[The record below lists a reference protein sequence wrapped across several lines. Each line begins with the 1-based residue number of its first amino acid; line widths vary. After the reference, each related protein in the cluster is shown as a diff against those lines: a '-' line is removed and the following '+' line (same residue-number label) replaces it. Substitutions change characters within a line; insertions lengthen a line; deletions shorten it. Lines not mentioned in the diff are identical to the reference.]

1 MGLLQRIKQ
10 SEANKTRKK
19 AMKMVKRVQLFVKG
33 VFAAVKILPI
43 MTAAVVVTTTLGT
56 VISFITDRS
65 ASDGTAKKTY
75 EALEVQDLS
84 ELVEIKEDGNDGYY
98 IDFKEDA
105 TEKLKSLT
113 KTINKDVGSHN
124 VPKDEEFLK
133 EMIKAELITKF
144 PNLGGTVPE
153 DSEGFQGAVDLRR
166 ISPDKEIEELTQASN
181 GETANIEQ
189 EETND
194 PNEDIG
200 AYEDIVKGWKTG
212 QELVVTKKAYAYEQQ
227 ESTLNPGQGTGNWKN
242 VYDSKENKVEIDK
255 DTKVTYTGK
264 YETNTN
270 QSTKLTSTYVQV
282 KIDEER
288 TYFLKAQYLSTES
301 KKDNESEARSITRT
315 VEKTAKVTS
324 RAKEEKETLGSS
336 SKTYKIALRAVAG
349 DGIETEELN
358 EKELAEKVLNKLKKS
373 LEDKYSNVEVSEADT
388 RKEIREIDPDFAIV
402 INFNIDTDKSKSG
415 VDAIY
420 RDGDEPSHQLGD
432 ILSANVAKSMGLT
445 DLYAG
450 SDLERI
456 KSDLTAID
464 HFVTTEYPTAL
475 VRGGYFSSD
484 NDVKIIK
491 DNGVNK
497 YAEGLLNGIEEYV
510 KSDKSGY
517 EAKKEQ
523 EKTAKDSI
531 KSKVV
536 KMKYVTPDKFKE
548 YVESNSQEALKVY
561 TLNDQFQIQTATWSS
576 ENGDIKISENTA
588 IDFRTALQKYIM
600 PYEYLLF
607 FYTDSDYEDFSLEL
621 AKTAQ
626 EAEIV
631 IALQDNVETK
641 KTVVTTNE
649 KKTITPKKYN
659 SEYGY
664 GWKETNTETTTT
676 ETCSTK
682 VEYTY
687 INTWCVKLYKES
699 SYSSK
704 ILNMGD
710 KDEIDGID
718 LKGTATYTKQ
728 TSETTAATKDEGEI
742 QVADGLQTTPNGN
755 DTIKYVKVK
764 YKTQEKTETDIDT
777 YNHNYDTGETKI
789 EGKENVFVDL
799 YQEKKMKNR
808 IRPKWL
814 FKILEKNEKTSN
826 MVDLTKY
833 LIYKATSVDYG
844 VVEYDFNVFKME
856 TFSGI
861 VEVGDYI
868 VKTDEQNAAP
878 VVKEKATLQTGL
890 TSWLK
895 TSTKQRENALSVLDT
910 VFECQE
916 KYNVN
921 AVFVY
926 AFLRQETGIGQANTK
941 YVNSDNNWGS
951 WNLGHKF
958 SSPKENVETIMRN
971 MSTGSI
977 YFTQGNISV
986 SQIGAI
992 YCPNEPAHPDQGD
1005 KWIASVENFMQE
1017 FYSAMGIQAVAGT
1030 GTVAAG
1036 GEGTL
1041 GVYTSSKGLKYNLYL
1056 QGSGA
1061 PWQNEDYGND
1071 HNMGK
1076 AGCGPTAEAIIASA
1090 YNGGITPST
1099 TRADIVKANGLGN
1112 HSAAPVIGES
1122 LKRLVPGIKV
1132 SVGEFN
1138 ETRIKECLQNSG
1150 QIWLVVQH
1158 CKYTSGAH
1166 CMALI
1171 DYKDSNQV
1179 YVAHGTAK
1187 SRPSGWD
1194 SLSNIR
1200 SGLKYSQILYVEGK

>member
-56 VISFITDRS
+56 VISFITDIS

-576 ENGDIKISENTA
+576 ENGDIKISENTT

-833 LIYKATSVDYG
+833 LIYKATSIDYG
-844 VVEYDFNVFKME
+844 VVEYDFNIFNLD
-856 TFSGI
+856 TFSDATATGDLATFKEYLHQWEGHEGISADGTKYRVGDDGAGHPTVGYGVDIYNSGYLNRFLAAGYDVSMGAYIDKDFVDTIEDEEIQSKLQGIEKETAGLNLTIYQKYALLSRAYNCGTAGALKSRNGKTFVQAYNAYWNQERDDEYKVTPNEGMYSHSLFTTYMNKPDTSGGKTLNGLVKRRRSEWILFKTGYYDNIDKWCSESEGGSI
-861 VEVGDYI
+861 VE
-868 VKTDEQNAAP
+868 
-878 VVKEKATLQTGL
+878 KAIEVHNYLRSNGYHYAQTGG
-890 TSWLK
+890 
-895 TSTKQRENALSVLDT
+895 
-910 VFECQE
+910 
-916 KYNVN
+916 
-921 AVFVY
+921 AVP
-926 AFLRQETGIGQANTK
+926 R
-941 YVNSDNNWGS
+941 
-951 WNLGHKF
+951 
-958 SSPKENVETIMRN
+958 
-971 MSTGSI
+971 
-977 YFTQGNISV
+977 
-986 SQIGAI
+986 
-992 YCPNEPAHPDQGD
+992 
-1005 KWIASVENFMQE
+1005 
-1017 FYSAMGIQAVAGT
+1017 
-1030 GTVAAG
+1030 
-1036 GEGTL
+1036 
-1041 GVYTSSKGLKYNLYL
+1041 TSSKAIDCSSYVTWVLVEANV
-1056 QGSGA
+1056 SGFTSGMA
-1061 PWQNEDYGND
+1061 QWTSAKFATNPLGWQEVSAND
-1071 HNMGK
+1071 AQPGDIVVYSGHV
-1076 AGCGPTAEAIIASA
+1076 EIIAKNDPSSTQFRV
-1090 YNGGITPST
+1090 YNCGSNNSINADGG
-1099 TRADIVKANGLGN
+1099 
-1112 HSAAPVIGES
+1112 
-1122 LKRLVPGIKV
+1122 
-1132 SVGEFN
+1132 
-1138 ETRIKECLQNSG
+1138 NSG
-1150 QIWLVVQH
+1150 LPESSN
-1158 CKYTSGAH
+1158 SGRN
-1166 CMALI
+1166 
-1171 DYKDSNQV
+1171 KS
-1179 YVAHGTAK
+1179 TAVK
-1187 SRPSGWD
+1187 
-1194 SLSNIR
+1194 
-1200 SGLKYSQILYVEGK
+1200 ILRVPQ

>member
-56 VISFITDRS
+56 VISFITDIS

-833 LIYKATSVDYG
+833 LIYKATSIDYG
-844 VVEYDFNVFKME
+844 VVEYDFNIFNLD
-856 TFSGI
+856 TFSDATATGDLATFKEYLHQWEGHEGISADGTKYRVGDDGAGHPTVGYGVDIYNSGYLDRFLAAGYDVSMGAYIDKDFVDTIEDEEIQSKLQGIEKETAGLNLTIYQKYALLSRAYNCGTAGALKSRNGKTFVQAYNAYWNQERDDEYKVTPNEGMYSHSLFTTYMNKPDTSGGKTLNGLVKRRRSEWILFKTGYYDNIDKWCSESEGGSI
-861 VEVGDYI
+861 VE
-868 VKTDEQNAAP
+868 
-878 VVKEKATLQTGL
+878 KAIEVHNYLRSNGYHYAQTGG
-890 TSWLK
+890 
-895 TSTKQRENALSVLDT
+895 
-910 VFECQE
+910 
-916 KYNVN
+916 
-921 AVFVY
+921 AVP
-926 AFLRQETGIGQANTK
+926 R
-941 YVNSDNNWGS
+941 
-951 WNLGHKF
+951 
-958 SSPKENVETIMRN
+958 
-971 MSTGSI
+971 
-977 YFTQGNISV
+977 
-986 SQIGAI
+986 
-992 YCPNEPAHPDQGD
+992 
-1005 KWIASVENFMQE
+1005 
-1017 FYSAMGIQAVAGT
+1017 
-1030 GTVAAG
+1030 
-1036 GEGTL
+1036 
-1041 GVYTSSKGLKYNLYL
+1041 TSSKAIDCSSYVTWVLVEANV
-1056 QGSGA
+1056 SGFTSGMA
-1061 PWQNEDYGND
+1061 QWTSAKFATNPLGWQEVSAND
-1071 HNMGK
+1071 AQPGDIVVYSGHV
-1076 AGCGPTAEAIIASA
+1076 EIIAKNDPSSTQFRV
-1090 YNGGITPST
+1090 YNCGSNNSINADGG
-1099 TRADIVKANGLGN
+1099 
-1112 HSAAPVIGES
+1112 
-1122 LKRLVPGIKV
+1122 
-1132 SVGEFN
+1132 
-1138 ETRIKECLQNSG
+1138 NSG
-1150 QIWLVVQH
+1150 LPESSN
-1158 CKYTSGAH
+1158 SGRN
-1166 CMALI
+1166 
-1171 DYKDSNQV
+1171 KS
-1179 YVAHGTAK
+1179 TAVK
-1187 SRPSGWD
+1187 
-1194 SLSNIR
+1194 
-1200 SGLKYSQILYVEGK
+1200 ILRVPQ

>member
-56 VISFITDRS
+56 VISFITDIS

-144 PNLGGTVPE
+144 LNLGGTVPE

-833 LIYKATSVDYG
+833 LIYKATSIDYG
-844 VVEYDFNVFKME
+844 VVEYDFNIFNLD
-856 TFSGI
+856 TFSDATATGDLATFKEYLHQWEGHEGISADGTKYKVGDDGYGHPTVGYGVDIENSGYKDRFLAAGYDVSEGAYIDKDFVDAIEDEEIQKRLQQIESVTSGLNLKIYQKYALLSRCYNYPKGVVFGKYKGTTFVQAYMNYWNQEKDDEYKVPANEGMFNHNLYTNFMSGPTTSNHEESDGLKKRRRSEWILFKTGYYDNIDKWCSESEGGSI
-861 VEVGDYI
+861 VE
-868 VKTDEQNAAP
+868 
-878 VVKEKATLQTGL
+878 KAVEVHNYVRTNGYHYAQTGG
-890 TSWLK
+890 
-895 TSTKQRENALSVLDT
+895 
-910 VFECQE
+910 
-916 KYNVN
+916 
-921 AVFVY
+921 AVP
-926 AFLRQETGIGQANTK
+926 R
-941 YVNSDNNWGS
+941 
-951 WNLGHKF
+951 
-958 SSPKENVETIMRN
+958 
-971 MSTGSI
+971 
-977 YFTQGNISV
+977 
-986 SQIGAI
+986 
-992 YCPNEPAHPDQGD
+992 
-1005 KWIASVENFMQE
+1005 
-1017 FYSAMGIQAVAGT
+1017 
-1030 GTVAAG
+1030 
-1036 GEGTL
+1036 
-1041 GVYTSSKGLKYNLYL
+1041 TSSKAIDCSSYVTWVLIEANV
-1056 QGSGA
+1056 SGFTSGMPQWNSGKFA
-1061 PWQNEDYGND
+1061 TNPLGWQEVSAND
-1071 HNMGK
+1071 AQPGDIVVYSGHV
-1076 AGCGPTAEAIIASA
+1076 EIIAKNDPSSTQFRV
-1090 YNGGITPST
+1090 YNCGSNNSINADGG
-1099 TRADIVKANGLGN
+1099 
-1112 HSAAPVIGES
+1112 
-1122 LKRLVPGIKV
+1122 
-1132 SVGEFN
+1132 
-1138 ETRIKECLQNSG
+1138 NSG
-1150 QIWLVVQH
+1150 LPESSN
-1158 CKYTSGAH
+1158 SGRNKST
-1166 CMALI
+1166 AL
-1171 DYKDSNQV
+1171 K
-1179 YVAHGTAK
+1179 
-1187 SRPSGWD
+1187 
-1194 SLSNIR
+1194 
-1200 SGLKYSQILYVEGK
+1200 ILRVPQ

>member
-10 SEANKTRKK
+10 SEANKARKK
-19 AMKMVKRVQLFVKG
+19 AMKIAKRVQLFVKG

-56 VISFITDRS
+56 IVSFITDIA

-324 RAKEEKETLGSS
+324 RAKEEKEKLGSS

-682 VEYTY
+682 IEYTY

-704 ILNMGD
+704 ILDMGD
-710 KDEIDGID
+710 KEEIDGID

-833 LIYKATSVDYG
+833 LIYKATSIDYG
-844 VVEYDFNVFKME
+844 VVEYDFNIFNLD
-856 TFSGI
+856 TFSDATATGDLATFKEYLHQWEGHEGISADGTKYRVGDDGAGHPTVGYGVDIYNSGYLDRFLAAGYDVSMGAYIDKDFVDTIEDEEIQSKLQGIEKETAGLNLTIYQKYALLSRAYNCGTAGALKSRNGKTFVQAYNAYWNQERDDEYKVTPNEGMYSHSLFTTYMNKPDTSGGKTLNGLVKRRRSEWILFKTGYYDNIDKWCSESEGGSI
-861 VEVGDYI
+861 VE
-868 VKTDEQNAAP
+868 
-878 VVKEKATLQTGL
+878 KAIEVHNYLRSNGYHYAQTGG
-890 TSWLK
+890 
-895 TSTKQRENALSVLDT
+895 
-910 VFECQE
+910 
-916 KYNVN
+916 
-921 AVFVY
+921 AVP
-926 AFLRQETGIGQANTK
+926 R
-941 YVNSDNNWGS
+941 
-951 WNLGHKF
+951 
-958 SSPKENVETIMRN
+958 
-971 MSTGSI
+971 
-977 YFTQGNISV
+977 
-986 SQIGAI
+986 
-992 YCPNEPAHPDQGD
+992 
-1005 KWIASVENFMQE
+1005 
-1017 FYSAMGIQAVAGT
+1017 
-1030 GTVAAG
+1030 
-1036 GEGTL
+1036 
-1041 GVYTSSKGLKYNLYL
+1041 TSSKAIDCSSYVTWVLVEANV
-1056 QGSGA
+1056 SGFTSGMA
-1061 PWQNEDYGND
+1061 QWTSAKFATNPLGWQEVSAND
-1071 HNMGK
+1071 AQPGDIVVYSGHV
-1076 AGCGPTAEAIIASA
+1076 EIIAKNDPSSTQFRV
-1090 YNGGITPST
+1090 YNCGSNNSINADGG
-1099 TRADIVKANGLGN
+1099 
-1112 HSAAPVIGES
+1112 
-1122 LKRLVPGIKV
+1122 
-1132 SVGEFN
+1132 
-1138 ETRIKECLQNSG
+1138 NSG
-1150 QIWLVVQH
+1150 LPESSN
-1158 CKYTSGAH
+1158 SGRN
-1166 CMALI
+1166 
-1171 DYKDSNQV
+1171 KS
-1179 YVAHGTAK
+1179 TAVK
-1187 SRPSGWD
+1187 
-1194 SLSNIR
+1194 
-1200 SGLKYSQILYVEGK
+1200 ILRVPQ